1 MVAVVAVVL
10 DLQDKQALILKVVTA
25 AMVYKMPL
33 PWQAAQ
39 DYIMPEGA
47 ELLIVWDVVVQDLTA
62 QEDLAVAGMLEV
74 QAPQTLVVAVVA
86 LLALQTRV
94 KVAAQEL

>member
-39 DYIMPEGA
+39 DHIMLEGA
-47 ELLIVWDVVVQDLTA
+47 ELLIVWDVVVQVQDLTA
-62 QEDLAVAGMLEV
+62 
-74 QAPQTLVVAVVA
+74 
-86 LLALQTRV
+86 
-94 KVAAQEL
+94 